1 MIKNPRIKEEKVSKT
16 KSIIALCALALM
28 VLPLSAQQVNVSGDW
43 EMTSQGRQG
52 EMKSNLHFEQE
63 GEKIKV
69 TMENPRGEVTG
80 EGTIKGNEIE
90 WTITRETPRGAFTL
104 TYKGTVEGDMMKG
117 EVQMGDFGAREW
129 TAKKK

>member
-1 MIKNPRIKEEKVSKT
+1 MSKT
-16 KSIIALCALALM
+16 KSIIALFALALL

-52 EMKSNLHFEQE
+52 PMTTKLHFEQD

-69 TMENPRGEVTG
+69 TMENPRGEMTG

-90 WTITRETPRGAFTL
+90 WTITRETPRGPFTM
-104 TYKGTVEGDMMKG
+104 TYKGTVEGDTMKG
-117 EVQMGDFGAREW
+117 EVQFGDFPAREW